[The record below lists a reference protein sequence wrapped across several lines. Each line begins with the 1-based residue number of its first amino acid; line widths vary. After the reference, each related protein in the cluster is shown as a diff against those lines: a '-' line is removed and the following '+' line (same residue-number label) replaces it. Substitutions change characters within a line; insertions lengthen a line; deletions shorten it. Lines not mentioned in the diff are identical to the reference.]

1 MATTRF
7 STSQTNPI
15 LMRVAAA
22 FSLGS
27 FIYLGLIL
35 FWTMSYQLLYAGRIF
50 PGVSVAGVELS
61 GLSPAE
67 AAIKLSQTLSYSNT
81 GKVLFRDGEKIWV
94 AAPTEL
100 GMVFDPSTSA
110 LTAYQLGRKDGLFGS
125 IARQVQA
132 RGAGLDVAP
141 VVLVDQR
148 VAFSY
153 LQTIASQI
161 DIPVVE
167 ASLRLDGTN
176 VTAQAGQIGR
186 QLNIEATMVY
196 LDTQLGSFRDGEV
209 PLVIQET
216 TTRIMDVTD
225 QAETAR
231 QILSQPMTLV
241 IPNATG
247 EDPGPWSYDIQV
259 LANMLGVS
267 LAEVN
272 GQTQVQVGLDQ
283 NALRELLTNLEP
295 SVNRYPRNARFEFD
309 DITGKLVPIEP
320 SQIGRTMDKESS
332 VSAINDALGRGEHSI
347 ALVVNEEQPAVS
359 DTATGAELGIIEN
372 IQTYSTYFYGSSE
385 ARIQNIQ
392 TASERYHGVLV
403 PPGATFSMGDALGDV
418 SLDNGFAEA
427 LIIYGGRTI
436 KGVGGGV
443 CQVSTTLFRTVFFA
457 GFPVAE
463 RVPHAYRV
471 SYYEETSSGNTDT
484 NLAGLDA
491 TVYFPLV
498 DFKFVNDT
506 PYWLLMETYV
516 DVGGRKLT
524 WKLYS
529 TSDGRT
535 VDMQTTGPQNVIP
548 APPALFEV
556 DPDLNEGQVKQVDW
570 AADGADV
577 TVHRTVNRG
586 GQVYF
591 TDEFETHYKEWQA
604 VCQYGRGTEEPEKIA
619 KKKNL
624 CLAPA

>member
-7 STSQTNPI
+7 PASRTNPI
-15 LMRVAAA
+15 LMQVASA
-22 FSLGS
+22 FSLGLC
-27 FIYLGLIL
+27 IYLGLIL

-67 AAIKLSQTLSYSNT
+67 AAIKLSQTLSYPNT

-100 GMVFDPSTSA
+100 GMVFDPSSSA

-125 IARQVQA
+125 LARQVQA

-196 LDTQLGSFRDGEV
+196 LGTQLGSFRDGEV

-216 TTRIMDVTD
+216 TPRIMDVND

-259 LANMLGVS
+259 LANMLGIS
-267 LAEVN
+267 LADVN

-295 SVNRYPRNARFEFD
+295 GVNRFPRNARFEFD
-309 DITGKLVPIEP
+309 DITGKLVPIEA

-332 VSAINDALGRGEHSI
+332 LSAINAALGRGEHSI
-347 ALVVNEEQPAVS
+347 ALVVNEEPPAVS
-359 DTATGAELGIIEN
+359 DTATGAELGIFEN
-372 IQTYSTYFYGSSE
+372 IQTYSTYFYGSSPE
-385 ARIQNIQ
+385 RIQNIQ

-457 GFPVAE
+457 GFPVVE

-471 SYYEETSSGNTDT
+471 SYYEETSSGNSDP

-548 APPALFEV
+548 APPAMFEV
-556 DPDLNEGQVKQVDW
+556 DPDLNEGQIKQVDW

-577 TVHRTVNRG
+577 NVHRTVYRG

-619 KKKNL
+619 RKKNL

>member
-1 MATTRF
+1 
-7 STSQTNPI
+7 
-15 LMRVAAA
+15 VAAA
-22 FSLGS
+22 LILGLC
-27 FIYLGLIL
+27 IYFGLIL
-35 FWTMSYQLLYAGRIF
+35 FWSMSYQLVYAGRIF

-67 AAIKLSQTLSYSNT
+67 AAIKLSQTLSYANT
-81 GKVLFRDGEKIWV
+81 GKVLFKDGEKIWV
-94 AAPTEL
+94 AAPAEL

-125 IARQVQA
+125 LARQIQA

-167 ASLRLDGTN
+167 ASLKLDGTN
-176 VTAQAGQIGR
+176 VTAQPGQVGR
-186 QLNIEATMVY
+186 QLNIEATMIH
-196 LDTQLGSFRDGEV
+196 LSTLLGSFRDGEV
-209 PLVIQET
+209 PLMIQET
-216 TTRIMDVTD
+216 TPRIMDVSD

-241 IPNATG
+241 IPNGTG
-247 EDPGPWSYDIQV
+247 EDGGPWSYDIQV

-267 LAEVN
+267 LVDVN
-272 GQTQVQVGLDQ
+272 NQTQVQVGLDQ

-295 SVNRYPRNARFEFD
+295 SVNRFARNARFVFD
-309 DITGKLVPIEP
+309 DVTGKLVPIEA

-332 VSAINDALGRGEHSI
+332 LTAINAALGRGEHSI
-347 ALVVNEEQPAVS
+347 ALVVNEQQPAVS

-372 IQTYSTYFYGSSE
+372 IQTYSTYFYGSSD

-457 GFPVAE
+457 GFPVVE

-471 SYYEETSSGNTDT
+471 SYYEETSSGNTDA

-498 DFKFVNDT
+498 DFKFTNDT

-529 TSDGRT
+529 TSEGRS
-535 VDMQTTGPQNVIP
+535 VEMVTTGPQNVIP

-556 DPDLNEGQVKQVDW
+556 DSELNEGQVKQVDW

-577 TVHRTVNRG
+577 TVSRTVYRG

-619 KKKNL
+619 KRKNL